1 MQTILSKN
9 PRPNRRSPETGKGVD
24 GGAWEGMMAGRKP
37 INGVK
42 EENKWE
48 R

>member
-1 MQTILSKN
+1 M
-9 PRPNRRSPETGKGVD
+9 D
-24 GGAWEGMMAGRKP
+24 GGAREVIAGRKL

>member
-1 MQTILSKN
+1 
-9 PRPNRRSPETGKGVD
+9 VD
-24 GGAWEGMMAGRKP
+24 GGAWEVIAGRKL

>member
-24 GGAWEGMMAGRKP
+24 GGAREVIAGRKL

>member
-1 MQTILSKN
+1 
-9 PRPNRRSPETGKGVD
+9 VD
-24 GGAWEGMMAGRKP
+24 GGAWEGIRPGRKL